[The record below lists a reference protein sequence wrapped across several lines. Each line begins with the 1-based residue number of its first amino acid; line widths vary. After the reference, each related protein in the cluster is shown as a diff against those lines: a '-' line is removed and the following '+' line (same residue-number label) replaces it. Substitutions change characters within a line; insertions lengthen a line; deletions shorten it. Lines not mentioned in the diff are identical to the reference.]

1 MEINPT
7 LTIKQKEALKLL
19 MTNNGVD
26 EVLYGGAAGGGKSYL
41 GCLWLIISAIKYP
54 NTRWLMGRAKLDTL
68 KATTLKTFFEVA
80 AKLGLK
86 EGTHYKYNQMN
97 KLIKF
102 FNQSEIVL
110 KDLFHYPSD
119 PEFDSLGSLEIT
131 GAFIDECNQISVKAK
146 TIVGTRIRYKLDEF
160 DLTPKILLTC
170 NPARNWVYNDFYK
183 KQIDGTIE
191 DYKRFIPALNT
202 DNQYIT
208 HHYVKRLE
216 KADTITKN
224 RLLYGNW
231 EYQDELAMFNYDSIL
246 NMFHELAEVKFRE
259 QPLSKNIVITIDVAR
274 LGKDKTC
281 IVVWDGLD
289 VIDVIELSKT
299 RINEQKDIIKELKDK
314 YQIKNKQLIFDTD
327 GVGGGLADSFAGCVE
342 IVNNSKA
349 LMGENYQNL
358 KTQLYYKLADMINSG
373 EIVVYAN
380 DDIKQRLTQELQ
392 VLKRENADQ
401 DGRIQMTSKDS
412 VKKQI
417 GRSPDIS
424 DALAFRMHMLIEPA
438 PSFSYVRIK

>member
-1 MEINPT
+1 MIEINPT
-7 LTIKQKEALKLL
+7 LTAKQKEALKLL

-54 NTRWLMGRAKLDTL
+54 KTRWLMGRAKLDTL

-86 EGTHYKYNQMN
+86 EGEHYKYNQMN

-102 FNQSEIVL
+102 YNDSEIVL

-146 TIVGTRIRYKLDEF
+146 TIVGTRIRFKLDEF
-160 DLTPKILLTC
+160 NLTPKILLTC

-208 HHYVKRLE
+208 KHYINRLE
-216 KADTITKN
+216 KADVVTTNI
-224 RLLYGNW
+224 LLYGNCV
-231 EYQDELAMFNYDSIL
+231 YQDEL
-246 NMFHELAEVKFRE
+246 
-259 QPLSKNIVITIDVAR
+259 
-274 LGKDKTC
+274 
-281 IVVWDGLD
+281 
-289 VIDVIELSKT
+289 
-299 RINEQKDIIKELKDK
+299 
-314 YQIKNKQLIFDTD
+314 
-327 GVGGGLADSFAGCVE
+327 
-342 IVNNSKA
+342 
-349 LMGENYQNL
+349 
-358 KTQLYYKLADMINSG
+358 
-373 EIVVYAN
+373 
-380 DDIKQRLTQELQ
+380 
-392 VLKRENADQ
+392 
-401 DGRIQMTSKDS
+401 
-412 VKKQI
+412 
-417 GRSPDIS
+417 
-424 DALAFRMHMLIEPA
+424 
-438 PSFSYVRIK
+438 